1 MQSWSGVHNLLKDN
15 LRYLFLI
22 LATIL
27 IVFSTVEMGWYAGLA
42 IAVFPLILYYLIFVV
57 ENPKWILITLFVLNY
72 YVLGMGRYVKSI
84 PGGIMMDS
92 LFTLTFFIIFIT
104 AVQKNRYEWKRTVNI
119 LNACVLVW
127 LAYCVMQIFNPEA
140 VSFNAWLQGVRGEAI
155 YFSLVII
162 LAQLLFTHFEDLKL
176 ITFIW
181 SLLVLT
187 AVLKA
192 LMQKYIGFDAA
203 EQYWLFVEGF
213 ARTHIIQTGIR
224 YFSFFTDAANF
235 GAGMGYSMVFFL
247 LIAFVQKKPSYK
259 IYYIV
264 VGLLSAY
271 GMMISGTRTAMIVP
285 FLGFGLYAVL
295 IRNYKVVAILSTAL
309 LILLVFFKFTM
320 IMNGNPTIRRM
331 RSAFNP
337 SQDASYQL
345 RLMNQQKMKAYM
357 SHRYF
362 GVGIGMGGGKAKKYA
377 PHAYMSQIA
386 TDSWFVMIWV
396 ETGIVG
402 LFIHIATLLIIM
414 LYGAYIIMFK
424 IRDHELKAYLAAFH
438 AGISGMI
445 AASYGNEIFGQFPN
459 GFTIYLGMAFIYLG
473 PYFDKELTGK
483 DEQLKQIRPY
493 ENE

>member
-295 IRNYKVVAILSTAL
+295 IRNYKVVVILSTAL

-402 LFIHIATLLIIM
+402 LFIHIVTLLIIM

>member
-1 MQSWSGVHNLLKDN
+1 MQSGINSYNWLKGNLK
-15 LRYLFLI
+15 YLFLI
-22 LATIL
+22 SAAIL
-27 IVFSTVEMGWYAGLA
+27 IVSATVNMGWYAGLA
-42 IAVFPLILYYLIFVV
+42 ISIIPLCLYYLIFIVGK
-57 ENPKWILITLFVLNY
+57 PKWALISLFILNY
-72 YVLGMGRYVKSI
+72 FILGLGRYVKSI
-84 PGGIMMDS
+84 PGGIMMDT
-92 LFTLTFFIIFIT
+92 LFLLTFFIIFIT
-104 AVQKNRYEWKRTVNI
+104 AAEKNRYDWKRTVNL
-119 LNACVLVW
+119 LNGCVLVW
-127 LAYCVMQIFNPEA
+127 LLYCVMQIFNPEA

-155 YFSLVII
+155 YFFLVI
-162 LAQLLFTHFEDLKL
+162 LLSQLLFTSFQDMKL
-176 ITFIW
+176 IAFIW
-181 SLLVLT
+181 SLLVIT

-235 GAGMGYSMVFFL
+235 GAGMGYSMVFFI
-247 LIAFVQKKPSYK
+247 LIAFAQKSRSFK
-259 IYYIV
+259 IYYLI
-264 VGLLSAY
+264 VGLLACY
-271 GMMISGTRTAMIVP
+271 GMMISGTRTAIIVP

-309 LILLVFFKFTM
+309 LFLFIFFKFTM
-320 IMNGNPTIRRM
+320 ILNGNPTIRRM

-345 RLMNQQKMKAYM
+345 RLMNQQKMKTYM
-357 SHRYF
+357 AHRYF

-396 ETGIVG
+396 ETGVVG
-402 LFIHIATLLIIM
+402 LFIHIVTLLIIM

-424 IRDHELKAYLAAFH
+424 IKNEELRVYLAAFH
-438 AGISGMI
+438 GGISGMI

-459 GFTIYLGMAFIYLG
+459 GFTIYIGMAFIYLG
-473 PYFDKELTGK
+473 PYFDKELTSEK
-483 DEQLKQIRPY
+483 NQPKEIQSN

>member
-15 LRYLFLI
+15 LKYLFLI
-22 LATIL
+22 LAAIL
-27 IVFSTVEMGWYAGLA
+27 IVVSTVEMGWYAGIA

-72 YVLGMGRYVKSI
+72 YILGMGRYVKSI

-92 LFTLTFFIIFIT
+92 LFLFTFFIIFIT
-104 AVQKNRYEWKRTVNI
+104 AVQKNRYDWKRTVNL
-119 LNACVLVW
+119 LNLCVLIW
-127 LAYCVMQIFNPEA
+127 LVYCVMQIFNPEA
-140 VSFNAWLQGVRGEAI
+140 VSFNAWLQGVRGESI

-162 LAQLLFTHFEDLKL
+162 LAQLLFTHFKDLKL
-176 ITFIW
+176 IVFIW
-181 SLLVLT
+181 SLLVIT

-192 LMQKYIGFDAA
+192 LMQKFIGFDAA
-203 EQYWLFVEGF
+203 EQHWLYVDGF

-247 LIAFVQKKPSYK
+247 LIAFVQKKSAYK
-259 IYYIV
+259 IYYIL
-264 VGLLSAY
+264 VGLLAAY

-295 IRNYKVVAILSTAL
+295 IRNYKVVAILSMAL
-309 LILLVFFKFTM
+309 LVLFIFFKFTM

-331 RSAFNP
+331 RSAFHP

-402 LFIHIATLLIIM
+402 LFIHIVTLLIIM
-414 LYGAYIIMFK
+414 IYGAYIIMFK

-473 PYFDKELTGK
+473 PYFDKELAAK
-483 DEQLKQIRPY
+483 EKQLQQSDPY
-493 ENE
+493 ENK